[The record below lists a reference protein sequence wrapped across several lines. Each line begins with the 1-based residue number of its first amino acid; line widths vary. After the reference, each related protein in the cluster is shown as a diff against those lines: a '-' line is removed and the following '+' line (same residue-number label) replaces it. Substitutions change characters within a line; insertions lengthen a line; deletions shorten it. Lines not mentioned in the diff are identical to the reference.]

1 MYVYSL
7 AFFLFFG
14 PLLSEAS
21 CGQRPSQSRIV
32 GGTTAVHGSWP
43 WQLSLRY
50 SGGHICGASLISEE
64 YAITAAHCVNHD
76 SRPSSY
82 KIVAGAHK
90 RYGDGVEYQVS
101 RIFKHERFSMSHL
114 QNDITVLKLSSKV
127 KLGPTVGKVCMPAQ
141 GSRAKIGAHCWTSG
155 WGRISG
161 QSNQAAYE
169 LQQTSLPVVDHDTC
183 YRKNGYYVHE
193 TSMVCAGASGS
204 SVCNGDSGG
213 PLVCEENGK
222 WVLRGVT
229 SWVTSKAC
237 PTMTYS
243 VYARVGSYVDWVK
256 GKMGG
261 GDSGGG
267 NSNCADLDSNCR
279 YWTDS
284 CDQDHIKNYWCPKT
298 CGTCS

>member
-1 MYVYSL
+1 MSL
-7 AFFLFFG
+7 F
-14 PLLSEAS
+14 
-21 CGQRPSQSRIV
+21 
-32 GGTTAVHGSWP
+32 W
-43 WQLSLRY
+43 SLY
-50 SGGHICGASLISEE
+50 
-64 YAITAAHCVNHD
+64 
-76 SRPSSY
+76 P
-82 KIVAGAHK
+82 
-90 RYGDGVEYQVS
+90 
-101 RIFKHERFSMSHL
+101 
-114 QNDITVLKLSSKV
+114 
-127 KLGPTVGKVCMPAQ
+127 
-141 GSRAKIGAHCWTSG
+141 G

-256 GKMGG
+256 GKMGKKWNFALLSLILKNTQYFCCG
-261 GDSGGG
+261 YNAQTTNISWERRPFHVTWRADYSGVNEVRKIGIYGTKMCIIVHSTHYLFSVWRKFKRTMNFRNQRLGCHLAADYTIIMWGSLKVTG
-267 NSNCADLDSNCR
+267 NHVIYDRGAWFRVRVIMSSSRALCCLPSVKKQKHDF
-279 YWTDS
+279 
-284 CDQDHIKNYWCPKT
+284 
-298 CGTCS
+298 